1 MTNMKTKTK
10 NLINMQ
16 FGEWTVI
23 SFYGYVK
30 NSTGGGN
37 ATWNCKCSC
46 GFEKFVMAQ
55 YLLNGSSTKCRSC
68 ADKRGCIENEMPPYI
83 WKNILSNA
91 SKRKIKLNVTKEE
104 CFNLLQKQNFK
115 CKLSGLD
122 IYLSKCAAE
131 HLENKTTASLD
142 RIDNLKGYLID
153 NIQWVHKDINLMKRT
168 LTEEHFIKLCNDVVN
183 HSFSS

>member
-1 MTNMKTKTK
+1 MNKKTK
-10 NLINMQ
+10 NLIDMK

-46 GFEKFVMAQ
+46 GLEKPVMAQ
-55 YLLNGSSTKCRSC
+55 YLLNGTSTKCRAC
-68 ADKRGCIENEMPPYI
+68 ADKRSCIDNEIPSYI
-83 WKNILSNA
+83 WKNILWNA
-91 SKRKIKLNVTKEE
+91 SKRKIELNVTKEE
-104 CFNLLQKQNFK
+104 CFILLQTQEFK
-115 CKLSGLD
+115 CALSGID

-142 RIDNLKGYLID
+142 RIDNSKGYIID

-168 LTEEHFIKLCNDVVN
+168 LNEEYFIKLCNDVVN
-183 HSFSS
+183 YSLLK